1 MKDLKKHILHSL
13 AVCCVAPPQ
22 VSQGHQPQ
30 QRCASGPGPQFPP

>member
-22 VSQGHQPQ
+22 VSQGHQHRKATCWDVP
-30 QRCASGPGPQFPP
+30 STP